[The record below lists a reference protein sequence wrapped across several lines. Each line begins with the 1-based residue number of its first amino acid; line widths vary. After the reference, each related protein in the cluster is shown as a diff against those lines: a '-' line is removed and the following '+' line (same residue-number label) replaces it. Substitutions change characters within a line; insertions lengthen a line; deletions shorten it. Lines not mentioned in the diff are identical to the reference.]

1 MQPTRLLRAAHY
13 GEKPNITG
21 FNIKKFV
28 AAAGQPRYDPWE
40 GREAWRYRGLNTR
53 FNRFKRSVPGFGIAT
68 VAFAAYCTYEHFFL
82 QDDHGHHD
90 SGHAEE
96 KHH

>member
-1 MQPTRLLRAAHY
+1 MTDTLKPRIYDRHY
-13 GEKPNITG
+13 IENKAMHEANPSPGDGEPI
-21 FNIKKFV
+21 
-28 AAAGQPRYDPWE
+28 Y
-40 GREAWRYRGLNTR
+40 REAWRYRGLNTR